1 VEMTVEAVTVKMSEE
16 CEVTRRVGVPCCGFL
31 LMPEMMSARGWVIGE
46 ARMLEEGLKATRR
59 YRVRGNT
66 G

>member
-1 VEMTVEAVTVKMSEE
+1 MSEE
-16 CEVTRRVGVPCCGFL
+16 CEVTRRVGVLCCGFL

-46 ARMLEEGLKATRR
+46 ARMLDEGLKATRR